1 MNDGDIDMISHL
13 MRLEYYSKDVFSI
26 DGEWWWYRYDIS
38 DLMGLWFTMH
48 IRFLDDIYRML
59 YIKYIDDFIWHILNC
74 IMDGD
79 DDTSDLMGLEY
90 YYKYH
95 L

>member
-1 MNDGDIDMISHL
+1 
-13 MRLEYYSKDVFSI
+13 
-26 DGEWWWYRYDIS
+26 
-38 DLMGLWFTMH
+38 MGLWFTMH
-48 IRFLDDIYRML
+48 ICFLDDIYRML
-59 YIKYIDDFIWHILNC
+59 YIKYIDDFIWHILNY

>member
-1 MNDGDIDMISHL
+1 
-13 MRLEYYSKDVFSI
+13 
-26 DGEWWWYRYDIS
+26 
-38 DLMGLWFTMH
+38 MGLWFTMH
-48 IRFLDDIYRML
+48 ICFLDDIYRML
-59 YIKYIDDFIWHILNC
+59 YIKDIDDFIWHILNY